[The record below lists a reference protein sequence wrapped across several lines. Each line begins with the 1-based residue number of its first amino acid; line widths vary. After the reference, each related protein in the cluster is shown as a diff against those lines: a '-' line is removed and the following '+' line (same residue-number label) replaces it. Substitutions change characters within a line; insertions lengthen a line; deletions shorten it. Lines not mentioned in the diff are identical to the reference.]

1 MPFAIFLKIDGV
13 PGESQD
19 AKHKDE
25 IDVLAWSWGLNR
37 TVSEGKVNIEG
48 RTGSEG
54 KVSIE
59 DLSIDKLV
67 DKATPKLIALCAS
80 GALIKEAFLTVRERA
95 FEFLKVSLTNGI
107 ITAVKDTGS
116 IEDPPTECVAIN
128 FAEVVKVEYTPQTAD
143 GSPGTPV
150 STGWDVSAMK
160 PV

>member
-54 KVSIE
+54 
-59 DLSIDKLV
+59 
-67 DKATPKLIALCAS
+67 
-80 GALIKEAFLTVRERA
+80 
-95 FEFLKVSLTNGI
+95 
-107 ITAVKDTGS
+107 
-116 IEDPPTECVAIN
+116 
-128 FAEVVKVEYTPQTAD
+128 
-143 GSPGTPV
+143 
-150 STGWDVSAMK
+150 
-160 PV
+160 